1 MKIGSLSAA
10 WSAQP
15 LEEVLDFF
23 AGAGLQ
29 TIELG
34 AGAYPGNAHC
44 NPQELLG
51 SKAKLKA
58 FTDAIEK
65 SGLEISALSVHGNP
79 LHPNAEIATEH
90 HEAFVN
96 AVKLAGVL
104 GIQCVNGFSGLP
116 GGSAADQVPNWVVA
130 PWPQDHA
137 DALVYQWEVAAKYWK
152 AQAKL
157 LEKADVC
164 MCFEMHPNFLVYNPE
179 TLVKL
184 REVAGSDRLCAN
196 FDPSHLFWQGIDPSA
211 AIRWLAEQAK
221 GARSFFQHVHAKDS
235 LVYEWNSKVNGV
247 LDTKHYGDEIN
258 RGWIFRTVGYGHDY
272 SVWKD
277 MISTLR
283 MVGYDGVLSI
293 EHEDSLMSSNEGF
306 LKAIAFLKEVL
317 IFEAPSAMSW
327 A

>member
-29 TIELG
+29 AIELG

-44 NPQELLG
+44 NAAELNKNAKKREALA
-51 SKAKLKA
+51 KAV
-58 FTDAIEK
+58 E
-65 SGLEISALSVHGNP
+65 SRGMVISALSVHGNP
-79 LHPNAEIATEH
+79 LHPNAEIAKEH
-90 HEAFVN
+90 HEAWRE
-96 AVKLAGVL
+96 AAKLANSLGVKC
-104 GIQCVNGFSGLP
+104 INGFSGLP
-116 GGSAADQVPNWVVA
+116 GGAPGDKVPNWVVA
-130 PWPQDHA
+130 PWPEDHLK
-137 DALVYQWEVAAKYWK
+137 ALEYQWDVAAKYWK
-152 AQAKL
+152 AEAKIM
-157 LEKADVC
+157 EKNDVC
-164 MCFEMHPNFLVYNPE
+164 FCFEMHPNFLVYNPE

-184 REVAGSDRLCAN
+184 REAAGSDRICAN

-211 AIRWLAEQAK
+211 ALRWLGEKAK
-221 GARSFFQHVHAKDS
+221 GARSYIQHFHAKDS
-235 LVYEWNSKVNGV
+235 LVYQWNAKVNGV

-258 RGWIFRTVGYGHDY
+258 RGWIFRTVGYGHDAG
-272 SVWKD
+272 VWKD
-277 MISTLR
+277 MLSTLR

-306 LKAIAFLKEVL
+306 LKAIAFLKEAA
-317 IFEAPSAMSW
+317 IFEETGEMTW

>member
-29 TIELG
+29 AIEIG
-34 AGAYPGNAHC
+34 AGGYPGTAHC
-44 NPQELLG
+44 DPAELNK
-51 SKAKLKA
+51 SKAKREA
-58 FTDAIEK
+58 FVKAIE
-65 SGLEISALSVHGNP
+65 SRGLVLSALSVHGNP
-79 LHPNAEIATEH
+79 LHPNKKIATEH
-90 HEAFVN
+90 HEAFRET
-96 AVKLAGVL
+96 VKLASSIGVK
-104 GIQCVNGFSGLP
+104 CVNGFSGLP
-116 GGSAADQVPNWVVA
+116 GGAPGDKTPNWVVA
-130 PWPQDHA
+130 PWPEDHLE
-137 DALVYQWEVAAKYWK
+137 ALNYQWEVAAAYWK
-152 AQAKL
+152 AEAKV

-184 REVAGSDRLCAN
+184 REAAGSDRICAN

-211 AIRWLAEQAK
+211 AIRWLAEKGQ
-221 GARSFFQHVHAKDS
+221 GARSYFQHVHAKDS
-235 LVYEWNSKVNGV
+235 LVYQWNAKVNGV

-258 RGWIFRTVGYGHDY
+258 RGWIFRTVGYGNDY
-272 SVWKD
+272 AVWKD

-317 IFEAPSAMSW
+317 IFDPPSAMSW

>member
-29 TIELG
+29 AIEIG

-44 NPQELLG
+44 NAAELNKSAKKREALA
-51 SKAKLKA
+51 KAVESRGM
-58 FTDAIEK
+58 F
-65 SGLEISALSVHGNP
+65 ISAFSVHGNP
-79 LHPNAEIATEH
+79 LHPDKKVAEEH
-90 HEAFVN
+90 HNAWREA
-96 AVKLAGVL
+96 AKLANSLGVKC
-104 GIQCVNGFSGLP
+104 INGFSGLP
-116 GGSAADQVPNWVVA
+116 GGAPGDKVPNWVVA
-130 PWPQDHA
+130 PWPEDHLK
-137 DALVYQWEVAAKYWK
+137 ALQYQWDVAAKYW
-152 AQAKL
+152 QAEAKIM
-157 LEKADVC
+157 EKMDVC
-164 MCFEMHPNFLVYNPE
+164 FCFEMHPNFLVYNPE

-184 REVAGSDRLCAN
+184 REVAGSDRICAN

-211 AIRWLAEQAK
+211 ALRWLGEKA
-221 GARSFFQHVHAKDS
+221 GDGRSFIQHFHAKDS

-258 RGWIFRTVGYGHDY
+258 RGWIFRTVGYGHDAGL
-272 SVWKD
+272 WKD

-306 LKAIAFLKEVL
+306 LKANAFLKECV
-317 IFEAPSAMSW
+317 IFEPKTGMTW